1 MAKTLELQFLNEEG
15 KQVKI
20 NIDSPKEPVIES
32 DVSNAMDLILAS
44 NAFTSPGGDFISK
57 KGARIVERNLTD
69 LTIG

>member
-20 NIDSPKEPVIES
+20 NIDSPKEPVVES
-32 DVSNAMDLILAS
+32 DVSNAMDLILVS
-44 NAFTSPGGDFISK
+44 NTFTSPGGDLISK
-57 KGARIVERNLTD
+57 KGARVVERNLTD

>member
-20 NIDSPKEPVIES
+20 NIDSPKEPVVES

-44 NAFTSPGGDFISK
+44 NVFTSPGGNLISK
-57 KGARIVERNLTD
+57 KGARVVERNLTD